1 MTKTTPDADTKFL
14 IPHRPPNPA
23 WFEFVTTKRA
33 FLSVFLLCSS
43 ALGGCTTYIPPTI
56 SYDAEVPPLPAPP
69 MVLDDRAQP
78 LHVPPLWKPTLGG
91 KSGGKEEPEPVSRV
105 ETANS
110 AARVEPRKRG
120 YFNAAQIYA
129 YSPGALYQVYAA
141 PGQITDIALEEGEQL
156 TGSGPVAAGD
166 TVRWVVGDTESG
178 SGDTR
183 RIHILVKPTRASI
196 ETNLVVNTDRRT
208 YLIELRS
215 RDRPYMPS
223 VAWYYPE
230 TAREKSR
237 SASLR
242 PVLPDP
248 SQRVFRYA
256 IEGDSPPWRPLAA
269 YDDGRKVYVEFP
281 QGIVQ
286 GEMPPLF
293 VIGPDGK
300 TELVNYRA
308 YGNVLIVDR
317 LFAAA
322 ELRLGGEHQQKVR
335 IVRTDGRRSS

>member
-1 MTKTTPDADTKFL
+1 MTKTSSDVHSKHPFGQSRLRSAWPDL
-14 IPHRPPNPA
+14 VNLRG
-23 WFEFVTTKRA
+23 A
-33 FLSVFLLCSS
+33 FLSALLVCSS
-43 ALGGCTTYIPPTI
+43 ALGGCATYIPPEI
-56 SYDAEVPPLPAPP
+56 SYDAEVPPLPATP
-69 MVLDDRAQP
+69 VALDDRSRP
-78 LHVPPLWKPTLGG
+78 LHVPPLWKPALGG
-91 KSGGKEEPEPVSRV
+91 KSAGKEEPEPVNRV

-129 YSPGALYQVYAA
+129 YSPGALYQIYAA

-156 TGSGPVAAGD
+156 TGSGPIAAGD

-183 RIHILVKPTRASI
+183 RVHILVKPTRASI

-215 RDRPYMPS
+215 RERPYMPS

-230 TAREKSR
+230 TVRDR
-237 SASLR
+237 TR
-242 PVLPDP
+242 PVALKPALPDP
-248 SQRVFRYA
+248 AQRISRYA
-256 IEGDSPPWRPLAA
+256 IDGDSPPWRPVAA
-269 YDDGRKVYVEFP
+269 YDDGRKVYIEFP

-322 ELRLGGEHQQKVR
+322 ELRLGGEHHQKVR
-335 IVRTDGRRSS
+335 IIRTDGRPQS

>member
-1 MTKTTPDADTKFL
+1 MTKTTLDAHTKSQ
-14 IPHRPPNPA
+14 IPHHTPNSTQS
-23 WFEFVTTKRA
+23 EFVTAKRA
-33 FLSVFLLCSS
+33 FLFALLLCSS
-43 ALGGCTTYIPPTI
+43 ALGGCATYIPPEI
-56 SYDAEVPPLPAPP
+56 RYDAEVPPLPAPP
-69 MVLDDRAQP
+69 APLDDRAGP
-78 LHVPPLWKPTLGG
+78 LHVPPLWKPALGG
-91 KSGGKEEPEPVSRV
+91 KSGGKEEAEPVSRV

-183 RIHILVKPTRASI
+183 RVHILVKPTRASI

-215 RDRPYMPS
+215 RERPYMPS

-230 TAREKSR
+230 TARQKLR
-237 SASLR
+237 SGALR

-256 IEGDSPPWRPLAA
+256 IEGDSPPWRPLSA
-269 YDDGRKVYVEFP
+269 YDDGRKVYAEFP

-308 YGNVLIVDR
+308 FGNVLIVDR

-335 IVRTDGRRSS
+335 IVRTDGRPSS